1 MIIRYMVIF
10 AVWSNPFMVNFYFLL
25 TKKTLTMYQICNVP
39 SKEIHWDRLCILEDK
54 TVDPSCLYIHPV
66 RLDGSDIDFAFCTR
80 CHSFLPKS
88 HAFDAAKVQSRR
100 GQVSESHGV
109 HRCHLGGKRAA
120 RIREEEL
127 SGGMSI
133 PQNLE
138 FRLVISIRCYHFL
151 FCKCH
156 TGCPTVREYF
166 DTPLFSGMC

>member
-1 MIIRYMVIF
+1 MTEQHKFFSDINFAKHVTWLSDIWSYLLYGQTLLWLISIF
-10 AVWSNPFMVNFYFLL
+10 YWQKNIDHVSN
-25 TKKTLTMYQICNVP
+25 ICNVP

-88 HAFDAAKVQSRR
+88 HAYDAAKAQSRR

-138 FRLVISIRCYHFL
+138 FRLVISIRCYHF
-151 FCKCH
+151 
-156 TGCPTVREYF
+156 
-166 DTPLFSGMC
+166 